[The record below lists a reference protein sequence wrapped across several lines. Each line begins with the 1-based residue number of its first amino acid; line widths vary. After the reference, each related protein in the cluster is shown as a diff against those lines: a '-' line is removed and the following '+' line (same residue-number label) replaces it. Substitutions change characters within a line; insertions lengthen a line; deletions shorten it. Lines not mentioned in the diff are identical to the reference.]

1 MKVTVTQECPPGS
14 FGCQR
19 TLWEKLTVQQW
30 QWREAVTLCWVGDLV
45 PLDQQ
50 KTSHSTPRPTNVPLL
65 SQDCRFQWEIPRGT
79 NLRRP
84 KGLPEI
90 PPGGAGSQQAVPVPG
105 REWLLGAEGRGKV
118 RPTGDLG
125 WNPLKFTNLIL
136 SWFCSRLRGSR
147 HFLFYPNQLSNL
159 QREDKGAAVIFPK
172 PSTKSMTLLCP
183 ETPKMSMEVRTLN
196 SLKEDYHLS
205 HIQW

>member
-1 MKVTVTQECPPGS
+1 MKVAVTQEWSPGS

-19 TLWEKLTVQQW
+19 MLGEKLILQQW
-30 QWREAVTLCWVGDLV
+30 QWREAGD
-45 PLDQQ
+45 
-50 KTSHSTPRPTNVPLL
+50 PLL
-65 SQDCRFQWEIPRGT
+65 SGWLGPVGSAEKQPLDTKTYKCRSPLSGLQIPARNPQRYESQETQGPSR
-79 NLRRP
+79 N
-84 KGLPEI
+84 I
-90 PPGGAGSQQAVPVPG
+90 PGGAGSQQAVLAPG

-147 HFLFYPNQLSNL
+147 HFLFSPNQLSNL
-159 QREDKGAAVIFPK
+159 QREDKGAPVIFPK

-183 ETPKMSMEVRTLN
+183 ETPKMSVEVRTLN
-196 SLKEDYHLS
+196 SFKEEYYHS